1 MYFVQSYMC
10 VCVCGLCVCVLC
22 VCMCVC
28 VQFLGTGSSKPL
40 RKLPGWTQWHH
51 VCRNYVLSVPS
62 ARQRPVG
69 EMGCVLCVIGSA

>member
-1 MYFVQSYMC
+1 MC
-10 VCVCGLCVCVLC
+10 VCAGCVCVLC

-28 VQFLGTGSSKPL
+28 VCAVTWHRQLKAIVKDSSE
-40 RKLPGWTQWHH
+40 LPGWTQWHH
-51 VCRNYVLSVPS
+51 VCWNYVLSVPS